1 MNPVEDCYNVLL
13 KGKKLLLQQTSGEVG
28 KGMEKREL
36 EACIDEYGKD
46 IYSFCRHLAYDRQEA
61 EDLYQDTFLKAVELE
76 GKIDMESNP
85 KSWLLS
91 VALRLWKNR
100 RRKYAWRRR
109 ITDICPIVEEKDLE
123 TQLSCE
129 EQEASPEER
138 MLGMEERLAVASAV
152 GRLPE
157 RLRTAV
163 LLYYM
168 EEQSVKQTARIMGIP
183 PGTVLSRLYKAR
195 KILKKELESDL
206 YG

>member
-1 MNPVEDCYNVLL
+1 MP
-13 KGKKLLLQQTSGEVG
+13 LQQTSKEVG

-36 EACIDEYGKD
+36 EACINEYGKD
-46 IYSFCRHLAYDRQEA
+46 VYSFCMYLAYDRQEA

-76 GKIDMESNP
+76 GKIDLENNP

-109 ITDICPIVEEKDLE
+109 IAALCPMTEERDLE
-123 TQLSCE
+123 KTAAYGERE
-129 EQEASPEER
+129 ESPEER
-138 MLGMEERLAVASAV
+138 VLGMEERLAVASAV

-157 RLRTAV
+157 RLRETV

-168 EEQSVKQTARIMGIP
+168 EEQPVKQIAEIMGIP
-183 PGTVLSRLYKAR
+183 AGTVLSRLYKAR
-195 KILKKELESDL
+195 KILRKELESGF
-206 YG
+206 YGKEVKRGME

>member
-1 MNPVEDCYNVLL
+1 M
-13 KGKKLLLQQTSGEVG
+13 LLQQTSGEVG

-46 IYSFCRHLAYDRQEA
+46 IYSFCRHLACDRQEA

-76 GKIDMESNP
+76 GKIDFKNNP

-91 VALRLWKNR
+91 VALRLWKNKK
-100 RRKYAWRRR
+100 RKYAWRRR
-109 ITDICPIVEEKDLE
+109 IADICPIIEEKDLE
-123 TQLSCE
+123 TRLPCK

-157 RLRTAV
+157 RLKTAV

-168 EEQSVKQTARIMGIP
+168 EGQSVKQIADIVGTPA
-183 PGTVLSRLYKAR
+183 GTVLSRLHKAR
-195 KILKKELESDL
+195 KILKKELESEF

>member
-1 MNPVEDCYNVLL
+1 M
-13 KGKKLLLQQTSGEVG
+13 LLQQTSGEVG

-46 IYSFCRHLAYDRQEA
+46 IYSFCRHLACDRQEA

-76 GKIDMESNP
+76 GKIDFKNNP

-100 RRKYAWRRR
+100 KRKYAWRRR
-109 ITDICPIVEEKDLE
+109 IADICPMIEEKDLE
-123 TQLSCE
+123 TYLFQG

-157 RLRTAV
+157 RLRTVV

-168 EEQSVKQTARIMGIP
+168 EEQSTKQIADIMGIP
-183 PGTVLSRLYKAR
+183 AGTVLSRLHKAR
-195 KILKKELESDL
+195 KMLKKELESEF
-206 YG
+206 YE